1 MREQPVQIAD
11 LDGARGGP
19 YHNVDTYGTRRP
31 STTVSVP
38 PQWPPKDQCAPV
50 PNRMRDNAGDG
61 SMRGRPVTRWRHRQS
76 YHRCGPDDSDTSAS
90 GDGEDYGNVQVQNDR
105 QFTRGLEQRRRMS
118 PRPRRRESVSNG
130 SDWMKPEKFNGHGSF
145 ESFLVQFNN
154 CASYNKWTEPNKLA
168 HLRWAL
174 TGSATQ
180 LLWGSENLSYDELLE
195 KLKSRFSGRGLEEK
209 YQTELRCRR
218 RNKGESL
225 RELAQDIR
233 RLVALAYPNEQSRLA
248 EHLARDAFLNS
259 LGDPE
264 LELKV
269 REREAETLE
278 EALRVAQRFEVFRD
292 AADPP
297 GRPRFN
303 RQVSDKT
310 GSGND
315 VESLM
320 SRVAALEEMQFMDNA
335 VDESNSKDTSQQ
347 VNRKQATGF
356 KYPTERKDK
365 LTHVNT
371 KEVLNDDGLR
381 EEMVELQRRSREAEV
396 RIQEL
401 TAANEALNK
410 RLERLYHLEQ
420 VKAFT
425 RQPNESKG
433 ATHYQAAA
441 YSRGPCFAC
450 GQTGHYARDCPAS

>member
-1 MREQPVQIAD
+1 LKTQTGQAIAEDARVREQPVQIAD

-195 KLKSRFSGRGLEEK
+195 KLKSRFVCVGTYV
-209 YQTELRCRR
+209 YQ
-218 RNKGESL
+218 
-225 RELAQDIR
+225 
-233 RLVALAYPNEQSRLA
+233 
-248 EHLARDAFLNS
+248 
-259 LGDPE
+259 
-264 LELKV
+264 
-269 REREAETLE
+269 
-278 EALRVAQRFEVFRD
+278 
-292 AADPP
+292 
-297 GRPRFN
+297 
-303 RQVSDKT
+303 
-310 GSGND
+310 
-315 VESLM
+315 
-320 SRVAALEEMQFMDNA
+320 
-335 VDESNSKDTSQQ
+335 
-347 VNRKQATGF
+347 
-356 KYPTERKDK
+356 
-365 LTHVNT
+365 
-371 KEVLNDDGLR
+371 
-381 EEMVELQRRSREAEV
+381 
-396 RIQEL
+396 IQ
-401 TAANEALNK
+401 
-410 RLERLYHLEQ
+410 
-420 VKAFT
+420 
-425 RQPNESKG
+425 
-433 ATHYQAAA
+433 
-441 YSRGPCFAC
+441 
-450 GQTGHYARDCPAS
+450 